1 MSKPVDRRS
10 LNIDMQDA
18 VTGNKFL
25 YFTGTTREFAL
36 LKTNDDLRGYIFRK
50 IKSGWWSTVQ
60 KHVGTSE
67 NGMRIFEYYIIKRK
81 KPTSSWERFLINMQY
96 KEQQLS
102 ACNVHELYGR
112 S

>member
-1 MSKPVDRRS
+1 MQPVNRRK

-18 VTGNKFL
+18 LVGEKFL

-50 IKSGWWSTVQ
+50 IRSGWWSTVQ
-60 KHVGTSE
+60 KKIADTS
-67 NGMRIFEYYIIKRK
+67 NGRVYEYYIVKRK
-81 KPTSSWERFLINMQY
+81 KPDERWEQFLFNMHY

-102 ACNVHELYGR
+102 ACTVHKLYGR
-112 S
+112 E